1 MKYSTASYLMHYGVT
16 GQKWGVRRYQN
27 PDGSL
32 TPEGRQHYGL
42 GDLDYNARYSGDKK
56 SAKKAYKAERK
67 KLRNKV
73 FDAYDI
79 DEKEWDDDYAKL
91 DKDENIGDH
100 HEYRNAEKEL
110 FETSDKMYSSYEAG
124 LKEVDRYLAGK
135 YGQETINSIKRGDKA
150 KAIAIGAGAVAGSTI
165 LGVGIWHGNK
175 AHKNN
180 QMRKDEDNAF
190 IKVSDSTA
198 KFKDARKKSQE
209 AYEYEQRARQEAAEA
224 GRNYRY
230 PDTNDNF
237 KDFGKYR
244 DHMLNIEKQAKESKA
259 RAAAK
264 GTREADEA
272 RNRYW
277 KYYDRDYF
285 DYNKKA
291 DKREA
296 NAQGLWRRKGDDERD
311 KRHKNMD
318 YLKDIY

>member
-1 MKYSTASYLMHYGVT
+1 MHYGVT

-67 KLRNKV
+67 ALRNKV

-79 DEKEWDDDYAKL
+79 DEKEWDNDYANL

-150 KAIAIGAGAVAGSTI
+150 KAIAIGAGVVAGSTI
-165 LGVGIWHGNK
+165 LGVGVWHGNK

-180 QMRKDEDNAF
+180 LIRKAEDDAY
-190 IKVSDSTA
+190 IKVGDSGS
-198 KFKDARKKSQE
+198 KFKESRKRAQDA
-209 AYEYEQRARQEAAEA
+209 YDYEQHARAEA
-224 GRNYRY
+224 REASNDYHY
-230 PDTNDNF
+230 PSTTDLF
-237 KDFGKYR
+237 KDFGQYR
-244 DHMLNIEKQAKESKA
+244 DHMLKINMDAAEAKAKAASKRTKEAQIRSTKQW
-259 RAAAK
+259 
-264 GTREADEA
+264 TQY
-272 RNRYW
+272 NN
-277 KYYDRDYF
+277 DYI
-285 DYNKKA
+285 DYAKKA
-291 DKREA
+291 GSREA
-296 NAQGLWRRKGDDERD
+296 NVQGLWRRKGDDERD
-311 KRHKNMD
+311 ERHKNIS
-318 YLKDIY
+318 YLK